1 MNRFVLDTS
10 FLLNLIR
17 NTPASQTLVT
27 QLGINDPG
35 SLIILSVVSVAEI
48 RVLARRRNWGN
59 PKLQK
64 MEQVI
69 AAAMVIDIN
78 LNDDEL
84 LARYVDIDTNSQ
96 ALGRRMGKNDL
107 WIAAT
112 TMVANATLVT
122 GDGDFDHLN
131 GSIQIVKIPVN

>member
-17 NTPASQTLVT
+17 NTPTSQTLAA
-27 QLGINDPG
+27 QLGINDAT

-48 RVLARRRNWGN
+48 RVLARRRNWGD

-69 AAAMVIDIN
+69 ATAMVIDIS

-84 LARYVDIDTNSQ
+84 LARYVDIDTSSQ
-96 ALGRRMGKNDL
+96 ALGRTMGKNDL

-112 TMVANATLVT
+112 TMVANATLIT
-122 GDGDFDHLN
+122 GDGDFDHLS
-131 GSIQIVKIPVN
+131 GSISIVKIPVE